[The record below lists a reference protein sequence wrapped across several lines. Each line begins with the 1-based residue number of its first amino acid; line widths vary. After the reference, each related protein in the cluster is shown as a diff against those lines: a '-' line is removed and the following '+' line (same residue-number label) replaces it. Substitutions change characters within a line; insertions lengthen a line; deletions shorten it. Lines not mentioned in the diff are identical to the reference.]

1 MRKSIGLYLSS
12 AAAFIAVLFV
22 FAGCKNDVG
31 LGESVDTAAPS
42 LSIDYPPEASV
53 IMDRFVLAGTCSDDK
68 AVSRVAV
75 TVTNIES
82 GTKLYETNAEIS
94 DKSWKVSLNE
104 YDESNPDYVNGW
116 KFPDGKY
123 TVDVVAYD
131 NAGHDSGKRSRQFEI
146 DNTAPFFVVSNPGVV
161 VGDSFSEVSAYGSSF
176 AIEGTI
182 VDNHSVSALNVTIY
196 DEGGTLVSQENSADF
211 FKESDVSTAGGTSV
225 TIARYID
232 GDTSSQSYIR
242 YGKLYGDLNEDSS
255 NFGTTKKYYCTV
267 ELVDSAA
274 VWQHPESGGSEAKG
288 NSTKS
293 VWLYDD
299 IYSDLIS
306 VKAGKGISYA
316 ALQTVISGTAGETVT
331 SDTGT
336 SYSTAEIR
344 EKLSQYRRDTTV
356 EMGGGTTDGAD
367 AERAADASGASVL
380 SRKNA
385 LAFSLNPKANPT
397 YTVVGLEYVFNG
409 ADGTANDSELLT
421 SSSGAAITVSASAGL
436 DGANVKPETMKVW
449 IKEYESDSSPT
460 KAAVSETVASLTART
475 AAAYRESTEFSG
487 TTIQDIKENTGFVLL
502 ADNKDETGGSKS
514 MYNMSVVLDKDIIQ
528 VVQDRYYIIVVTGY
542 DSDGVHFSQDAV
554 FGFKGVVAGTP
565 PTVQITEPGSLSFV
579 DSADSLVFTGTVAS
593 SETPLKSLAVTVGV
607 TDETGASS
615 ESGTI
620 KALAT
625 YNVGS
630 KEWICGNG
638 FSVGNG
644 EWTFSPAESD
654 DYKNK
659 PFVQAAKNAGK
670 ELLYTITVRAESTS
684 GQSAETNRSVHI
696 DTVSPSVSITSV
708 TKVLEGSEYYS
719 DDEQSRGGNYVNG
732 IVTFKGSIEE
742 TNLSSVSY
750 EVLVAGERVGEPKE
764 LGSKPSFAFAV
775 DTARLADK
783 KELEVVVTAK
793 DKVGNSGSY
802 SSKSYM
808 KETYSSDANMVIAKE
823 TDNPRVVFADEDVNR
838 QTVDNIWENGT
849 IRGNGYQAVMT
860 FSDDDAVASATVTIY
875 KVDDGGTETLL
886 TESLPNDPDNQTK
899 PISNPY
905 TKSAANQF
913 GTASLKVK
921 YPLPTTGGLYKIVV
935 SATDT
940 KNDGKLTAPPAA
952 TTKTFP
958 AFYVPVDAVY
968 PTVGEVTLSTEKLNI
983 GNKVSADALTITADI
998 TDDTG
1003 IKTVTLS
1010 ENGTE
1015 LPVGAGK
1022 LVTEIKN
1029 SGSAY
1034 TFTLDKTKLSTGQH
1048 TYTVTAEDKAGNKT
1062 SKASKNLAVD
1072 YDAPKIDV
1080 QGITPTVTEGSGA
1093 SAVEYVNGK
1102 ITVKAVVSDDAKFS
1116 TDAELGIRVRGSD
1129 GAEVKITETVTEN
1142 GSSVEKDVTHE
1153 KLIIAADDGISLS
1166 EKVSATCQFTIDT
1179 TKLADNATYTVELT
1193 AVDAAGNAAV
1203 PAEQTFTVKQE
1214 TDAPTVEC
1222 TNADSTVSEWNIAD
1236 GKNEFEN
1243 IFKTDGV
1250 IQATIADDDGVD
1262 SVTVTFAPES
1272 GASVTNTF
1280 SAGGRTSYSLKCPI
1294 AKDDGTPLPEG
1305 AYTVT
1310 VKVTDTKKETDYATK
1325 EIYNSTSFKIAVD
1338 DGAPVFSDV
1347 KPENGRYYSASVPV
1361 TATVTDGST
1370 VSVAAAFKGHEEGK
1384 SPTSAPN
1391 LNGTALTDI
1400 INLSNV
1406 VDNCTAGY
1414 SVEYTA
1420 TDRWGQK
1427 ATQTIRYYKDATAPT
1442 IKDSDSSV
1450 GGTKTSGA
1458 VGSAWFKDET
1468 LSFEIVYDEAGSGV
1482 ETVYFWLDPDGT
1494 SVVQGDV
1501 NKATASSAATNKDG
1515 TATVK
1520 TSLGGFSATKSGVPH
1535 RVSVMAV
1542 DKAGNQSAL
1551 AEYSVKIDATAPEFA
1566 SLYYQYGTDGA
1577 LVSASGTVVTNKT
1590 KDITIY
1596 GTVSDDASGVAA
1608 FSDIKIGTKS
1618 VTPSEIVYS
1627 TAEINDSN
1635 ADTAEHFGEW
1645 LKAASFSEYGD
1656 FEKTAITAWKMTIP
1670 AGSLDTGALTVTPK
1684 DTAGN
1689 GSAQRCFAFME
1700 DIDPPKVT
1708 ITPLADADTSADG
1721 TQVNGTIIIS
1731 GTASD
1736 NYALSRVKSVEW
1748 ATSLTGEWTSFSLSS
1763 DGYSW
1768 KTEAIDTASVWSGS
1782 TTGSQTIYIRA
1793 VAEDTAGNES
1803 SYTYTKNAD
1812 GTVTSAE
1819 RTYKETDN
1827 DCIQIIVDQNSDRP
1841 RINFTNVTAKIEN
1854 GNAVSGILKYGKDSA
1869 LEGIVT
1875 DDDAGSS
1882 VVSDLILFSEALS
1895 DSDLTVTSGKFTK
1908 PESER
1913 ESTFTPSS
1921 GSFTFKPN
1929 DKNDGSKTVY
1939 IYVLDNAG
1947 GVFKTGASIS
1957 ENLLGLPKV
1966 SVASTAMADPEIN
1979 GATASTTAGE
1989 FKYVSDSTPPKV
2001 ISDKAK
2007 ADTFDSSDKTVAT
2020 GERVSNSYIVGGTER
2035 KKAQFTFEATDEN
2048 GILGALVKIQGARK
2062 GSVTES
2068 NNDGEPLYYNYA
2080 VGGTKSSDGKS
2091 VLFGSTSFALGDGT
2105 KANTYTY
2112 LDGFEQ
2118 TEDST
2123 SATITMKN
2131 TTEKCDFGGFES
2143 GTVEIVVTV
2152 YDKSE
2157 LFGTGTFSFV
2167 VDNDG
2172 PTITSISPKSTETKT
2187 GSVSISGVSTDV
2199 YSTPSSIQWIIP
2211 TIAQRNVAPES
2222 ITSWTGYIS
2231 GSSSAS
2237 TWVFDF
2243 NGKDNDSLEKYTIEN
2258 AGQNYYNDWFD
2269 QKPADGIYTIPVW
2282 FKMKDLLGN
2291 ESFRTDYM
2299 LKYDPDGDKPV
2310 SSFTYPTASDYDVGE
2325 GEVKLDH
2332 ITLGG
2337 TIRITGSVEVPSQ
2350 TCSPRQVYMQIGKYV
2365 DGKPVFAKDGI
2376 PYSENATSRYDVV
2389 GLSGESGVAKEVL
2402 GIDDWTKLTGNI
2414 PKNHDDWWGI
2424 RVDSV
2429 KGGSWSMNINA
2440 NGQLN
2445 PPESTNVEDRKTN
2458 NIAIRTCA
2466 VNENGKLGA
2475 WSEPVVIFV
2484 DLNSPT
2490 YTAKLYRYT
2499 EKIES
2504 DPKDA
2509 PGIAAEKEYTPGMY
2523 IKGDSWYLE
2532 CVITDES
2539 SVVVDSVKNGA
2550 TDVQYFTRSIAN
2562 SKPAKMHVYIPI
2574 DGKASSVSYTITA
2587 RDNEAGASGVHY
2599 VYPNYEINVDNVAP
2613 SVTGLT
2619 NQAGADIDM
2628 SKITNSD
2635 YNVGIYGSV
2644 TDTGSGFSRLAYF
2657 FLRTADGKTTI
2668 ELPIMG
2674 GTGDGSQI
2682 TDSTWS
2688 FSDAKAFVGT
2698 VVDSG
2703 SVDSGLVDSGS
2714 IGMDKD
2720 TGLYGVGLTV
2730 SSSDTSSI
2738 TLGSSNSDYT
2748 FIRAGGLV
2756 RLGGEFYRI
2765 TKVDGSTVT
2774 VDAELSGLYSGAD
2787 AFFPIASIVDN
2798 LTAENGT
2805 WKGSTLEIKNDDGD
2819 GVVEAIKKNGTTW
2832 KWESYVPTDLLEDG
2846 QIEIVCVAFD
2856 EAGNSA
2862 SSTTKVFIA
2871 NNTPRLSKVFLA
2883 TDLNGDGTFS
2893 ETELGTS
2900 DDGVNKGLKYYSAL
2914 TGTSVNEIVTIT
2926 QNGANVDVDENNYTG
2941 VTMRNDLALAF
2952 EFVGGY
2958 TTDASGVRTGKA
2970 HEGFGAG
2977 NGDIFYKW
2985 SVSKDSKL
2993 TAPEEKGKD
3002 ETLLGPIGTSA
3013 DFTAKVGET
3022 ELSGLKGLKITKD
3035 SITDLGESAYKEG
3048 ALNYIRI
3055 TLWDSTKGTTPGR
3068 GDGEVSTVNAVQKYT
3083 SFGSQ
3088 YTVLNVPVKMDLIDN
3103 VNPKVTFDPLTENSR
3118 VMDGGVALGHVEP
3131 RDSLPTNTFNGTGK
3145 DDDRDDKISGKV
3157 TFTGTVTDETRINS
3171 ITLTV
3176 NKALGNIGESA
3187 ATTVAEFA
3195 NGVLSTI
3202 DGATNGNAWK
3212 FEITNPSAD
3221 EQFSVQTG
3229 HTVEWK
3235 LTVDSQFV
3243 ANVAASDVTFTLTA
3257 NDGTNGN
3264 VTTTDEKYVKEKH
3277 DTNNPYRVDVVP
3289 YITGIV
3295 RDNADKTHRSRFG
3308 ANPVVEGETITVF
3321 GYNFASGMT
3330 VSVNG
3335 KNVDGNKVANPTTN
3349 SFKMTVPEN
3358 SGELM
3363 VKVGEIESLNNKNN
3377 NSNETN
3383 KEAVDTNDLSKDYTD
3398 NRHLYVWNLGNFF
3411 NGTDGGVEL
3420 QHPVMTADEKGNL
3433 YASWVAQSN
3442 SNVMFSYGVN
3452 KATTPIFRCYDQPAI
3467 YTGISFDRKVG
3478 SGGASV
3484 AFIPEHQGSGGTF
3497 SSTAMASNFIVGG
3510 MGAIQIGAEDIGKEK
3525 FYGSNP
3531 QVVNVDGN
3539 PMLQLDGENSSS
3551 YYSLES
3557 YDMGRRLGSFE
3568 NPKSARFGNYLH
3580 NIWYDNV
3587 NESLHYSVLD
3597 TRDVNKFIQASGAVN
3612 GWVVIDGGYTGR
3624 DRVHEFSTSVATT
3637 ENAKTTSPYS
3647 NQIDSHERIH
3657 SSVNKEDI
3665 DTNGRDIGTGSA
3677 YKTVLFLRKK
3687 DAEEKKNAARIV
3699 SVSDDK
3705 KSLTVDV
3712 APAMT
3717 GMGDT
3722 EFVPAAGNTIALL
3735 QNKSGD
3741 YKVTFETIK
3750 SVSNDN
3756 KTYEWENPVSHDID
3770 TATIYGGNM
3779 NVVDGTATADFRN
3792 YTVSGQSSSAG
3803 LSADI
3808 DVTSDGLP
3816 VVAYYDAENSKLK
3829 VAVAKVQEPRLAENW
3844 MRYNTGKECSGEVSV
3859 RVDRTGKIHIMY
3871 KNTDGA
3877 LCYVSGT
3884 VKEDKASFGE
3894 EEVIDMN
3901 GTLAYGSLSVKEV
3914 VENETV
3920 KEIVPCVTYL
3930 NVANTDNC
3938 IKYAQRNSDGWDYQ
3952 IIPSLGVGH
3961 RAVAE
3966 NTVSIEARK
3975 SGWGGSDT
3983 VLQNGGS
3990 FKTATPATVD
4000 AAIAFKSKRFE
4011 TAYLKSE

>member
-94 DKSWKVSLNE
+94 DKSWKVLLNE

-196 DEGGTLVSQENSADF
+196 DEGGTLVSQENNLDYF
-211 FKESDVSTAGGTSV
+211 LESDVSTAGGTSV

-331 SDTGT
+331 SDTGIP
-336 SYSTAEIR
+336 YATAEIR

-356 EMGGGTTDGAD
+356 EMGGGTTKDAS
-367 AERAADASGASVL
+367 AERSADASGASLL

-409 ADGTANDSELLT
+409 ANGTADDSELLT

-449 IKEYESDSSPT
+449 IKEYESDNSPT
-460 KAAVSETVASLTART
+460 KTAVSETVASLIART
-475 AAAYRESTEFSG
+475 SVAYREGTEF
-487 TTIQDIKENTGFVLL
+487 TKETIDEIKKLGFVLL

-565 PTVQITEPGSLSFV
+565 PAVQITGPGSLSFV
-579 DSADSLVFTGTVAS
+579 DSADSLTFTGTVAS

-625 YNVGS
+625 YNVSS

-638 FSVGNG
+638 FSVRNG

-708 TKVLEGSEYYS
+708 AKVLEGSEYYS
-719 DDEQSRGGNYVNG
+719 DDEQRRGGNYVNG

-750 EVLVAGERVGEPKE
+750 EVLVAGERVGESKE
-764 LGSKPSFAFAV
+764 LGSKPSFTFIV
-775 DTARLADK
+775 DTAQLADE
-783 KELEVVVTAK
+783 KEFEVVVTAK

-808 KETYSSDANMVIAKE
+808 KETYSSDANMVIAQE

-838 QTVDNIWENGT
+838 QIPDEIWEKGT

-860 FSDDDAVASATVTIY
+860 FSDDDAVASVGVTIF
-875 KVDDGGTETLL
+875 KVNDDGRDTKVPEGSNL
-886 TESLPNDPDNQTK
+886 LPNDPDDQTK
-899 PISNPY
+899 KISNPY
-905 TKSAANQF
+905 KKSAASPF

-940 KNDGKLTAPPAA
+940 KNDGNATPPAA
-952 TTKTFP
+952 ATKTFP
-958 AFYVPVDAVY
+958 AFYVPVDAVP
-968 PTVGEVTLSTEKLNI
+968 PTVGTVTLSAEKLNI
-983 GNKVSADALTITADI
+983 GNKESTDALTITADI

-1003 IKTVTLS
+1003 IKKVTLS

-1015 LPVGAGK
+1015 LPVGAGNF
-1022 LVTEIKN
+1022 VTEIKN
-1029 SGSAY
+1029 SGSSY

-1062 SKASKNLAVD
+1062 SKATKNLAVD

-1080 QGITPTVTEGSGA
+1080 QGITPTVTVTEGTGTK
-1093 SAVEYVNGK
+1093 EYVNGS
-1102 ITVKAVVSDDAKFS
+1102 ITVKAVVSDDSKFGA
-1116 TDAELGIRVRGSD
+1116 DALLEIRVLGSD
-1129 GAEVKITETVTEN
+1129 RAEAKITETSTEN
-1142 GSSVEKDVTHE
+1142 GVSVEKDVAYE
-1153 KLIIAADDGISLS
+1153 KLIKYNDGDISLS
-1166 EKVSATCQFTIDT
+1166 EKISATCQFTIDT
-1179 TKLADNATYTVELT
+1179 SKLADNAYTVELT
-1193 AVDAAGNAAV
+1193 AVDAAGNPTV
-1203 PAEQTFTVKQE
+1203 STEQTFTVKQE
-1214 TDAPTVEC
+1214 TDAPTVEF
-1222 TNADSTVSEWNIAD
+1222 TNADS
-1236 GKNEFEN
+1236 KNEFEN

-1272 GASVTNTF
+1272 GAGVTRTF

-1310 VKVTDTKKETDYATK
+1310 VKVTDTKKETGYATK
-1325 EIYNSTSFKIAVD
+1325 THEFKIAVD
-1338 DGAPVFSDV
+1338 DGAPVFSNV
-1347 KPENGRYYSASVPV
+1347 APENGRYYSGSIPV
-1361 TATVTDGST
+1361 TATVDDGSA
-1370 VSVAAAFKGHEEGK
+1370 VRVAAAFKGHEG
-1384 SPTSAPN
+1384 STLPTSAPQ
-1391 LNGTALTDI
+1391 LNGSDLKDTID
-1400 INLSNV
+1400 LSSV

-1427 ATQTIRYYKDATAPT
+1427 ATQTIHYYKDSTAPQFRDA
-1442 IKDSDSSV
+1442 DSKV

-1482 ETVYFWLDPDGT
+1482 EMVYFWLDPDGT
-1494 SVVQGDV
+1494 DVVQGDV
-1501 NKATASSAATNKDG
+1501 NKATASSAATNGNG

-1520 TSLGGFSATKSGVPH
+1520 TSLGGFSATTTDKPH

-1542 DKAGNQSAL
+1542 DKAGNQSSP

-1596 GTVSDDASGVAA
+1596 GTVSDGASGVAA
-1608 FSDIKIGTKS
+1608 FSDIKIGTTS
-1618 VTPSEIVYS
+1618 ITPSEIVYS
-1627 TAEINDSN
+1627 TTEINDSN
-1635 ADTAEHFGEW
+1635 ADTTEHFGEW
-1645 LKAASFSEYGD
+1645 LASALFSKYGD
-1656 FEKTAITAWKMTIP
+1656 VEKTAITAWKMTIP
-1670 AGSLDTGALTVTPK
+1670 AGSLDTGVLTVTPK

-1700 DIDPPKVT
+1700 DITPPMVT
-1708 ITPLADADTSADG
+1708 IAALADADTSVGG
-1721 TQVNGTIIIS
+1721 TQVNGTITIS

-1748 ATSLTGEWTSFSLSS
+1748 ATSLTGEWTPFSLSS

-1768 KTEAIDTASVWSGS
+1768 STVSFDTASEWPDSK
-1782 TTGSQTIYIRA
+1782 TGSQTIYIRA

-1803 SYTYTKNAD
+1803 SCTYKRNAD
-1812 GTVTSAE
+1812 GTVTSAP
-1819 RTYKETDN
+1819 RTYKETDS
-1827 DCIQIIVDQNSDRP
+1827 DCIRIIVDQNSDRP
-1841 RINFTNVTAKIEN
+1841 RINFTNVTAKIKN
-1854 GNAVSGILKYGKDSA
+1854 GNAVSGILKYGKDST

-1882 VVSDLILFSEALS
+1882 VVSDLILSSKSLS

-1921 GSFTFKPN
+1921 GSFTFKP
-1929 DKNDGSKTVY
+1929 KITADGSKTVC

-1947 GVFKTGASIS
+1947 GVFKTGADIA

-1966 SVASTAMADPEIN
+1966 SVASTAMADPEIG

-1989 FKYVSDSTPPKV
+1989 FEYVSDSTPPKV

-2068 NNDGEPLYYNYA
+2068 NKDGEPLYYNFA

-2118 TEDST
+2118 AENST
-2123 SATITMKN
+2123 SATITMEN

-2211 TIAQRNVAPES
+2211 TIAQRNDVPES

-2325 GEVKLDH
+2325 EGAKLDH

-2350 TCSPRQVYMQIGKYV
+2350 TCSPRQVYMQIGKYES
-2365 DGKPVFAKDGI
+2365 GKPVFAKDKI
-2376 PYSENATSRYDVV
+2376 PYSDAVEDKDKYPVV

-2440 NGQLN
+2440 NSQLN

-2504 DPKDA
+2504 DPEHA
-2509 PGIAAEKEYTPGMY
+2509 PGITAEKEYTPGMF

-2539 SVVVDSVKNGA
+2539 SVVVESVKNGA
-2550 TDVQYFTRSIAN
+2550 TGVQYFTRSIAN

-2587 RDNEAGASGVHY
+2587 RDNDAGASGVHY

-2613 SVTGLT
+2613 SVTRLT

-2628 SKITNSD
+2628 SKIANSD
-2635 YNVGIYGSV
+2635 YNVGIYGSI

-2657 FLRTADGKTTI
+2657 FRRTVKDETTI

-2688 FSDAKAFVGT
+2688 FSDAKAFVET
-2698 VVDSG
+2698 VETDGRIV
-2703 SVDSGLVDSGS
+2703 
-2714 IGMDKD
+2714 KD
-2720 TGLYGVGLTV
+2720 TGTGLYGVRLSV
-2730 SSSDTSSI
+2730 SKPNNSSSTLDVSI
-2738 TLGSSNSDYT
+2738 PADYT

-2756 RLGGEFYRI
+2756 QLGGEFYRI
-2765 TKVDGSTVT
+2765 TKVGGSTVT
-2774 VDAELSGLYSGAD
+2774 VDAELSGSYSGAD
-2787 AFFPIASIVDN
+2787 AFFPIASVVDN
-2798 LTAENGT
+2798 LTAETGT
-2805 WKGSTLEIKNDDGD
+2805 WEGSTLEIKNDDGD
-2819 GVVEAIKKNGTTW
+2819 GVVEVIKKNGTTW
-2832 KWESYVPTDLLEDG
+2832 KWESYVPTDLLDDG
-2846 QIEIVCVAFD
+2846 EIKIVCVAFD

-2862 SSTTKVFIA
+2862 SSETTVFIA

-2893 ETELGTS
+2893 ENELGTS

-2926 QNGANVDVDENNYTG
+2926 QNGANKDGSTG
-2941 VTMRNDLALAF
+2941 VTMRNNLALAF

-2958 TTDASGVRTGKA
+2958 TTDEKGVRTKA
-2970 HEGFGAG
+2970 HEGYGAG
-2977 NGDIFYKW
+2977 NGDIYYKW
-2985 SVSKDSKL
+2985 SVSNSELD
-2993 TAPEEKGKD
+2993 APEAKGEN
-3002 ETLLGPIGTSA
+3002 ETLSDIIKTSSAFKATVGGTNLSA
-3013 DFTAKVGET
+3013 
-3022 ELSGLKGLKITKD
+3022 LKGLKIEKN
-3035 SITDLGESAYKEG
+3035 SITALGESGHAEDG
-3048 ALNYIRI
+3048 LNYIRI

-3068 GDGEVSTVNAVQKYT
+3068 GDGKVSTVNAVQKYT

-3103 VNPKVTFDPLTENSR
+3103 IAPRVEFEPLTENSR

-3131 RDSLPTNTFNGTGK
+3131 SNSLPTGTFNSNNTK
-3145 DDDRDDKISGKV
+3145 EYDTDDKISGKV

-3176 NKALGNIGESA
+3176 NKKLGNIEESA
-3187 ATTVAEFA
+3187 VTTVAEFA

-3202 DGATNGNAWK
+3202 DGATNGDAWK

-3221 EQFSVQTG
+3221 EQFSVQIG

-3264 VTTTDEKYVKEKH
+3264 VTTTD
-3277 DTNNPYRVDVVP
+3277 TNNPYHVDIVP
-3289 YITGIV
+3289 YITGIE
-3295 RDNADKTHRSRFG
+3295 RTATAKSTKTMNRSRYG
-3308 ANPVVEGETITVF
+3308 EYPVAVGDTLTVTGF
-3321 GYNFASGMT
+3321 NLPSENTSNTDDSTFVQIGGQKIAAT
-3330 VSVNG
+3330 VSE
-3335 KNVDGNKVANPTTN
+3335 ANR
-3349 SFKMTVPEN
+3349 SFTVSGLSN
-3358 SGELM
+3358 SGELTVTVNGM
-3363 VKVGEIESLNNKNN
+3363 ISLNHQNN
-3377 NSNETN
+3377 NANETN
-3383 KEAVDTNDLSKDYTD
+3383 KETNTLDS
-3398 NRHLYVWNLGNFF
+3398 
-3411 NGTDGGVEL
+3411 NG
-3420 QHPVMTADEKGNL
+3420 
-3433 YASWVAQSN
+3433 
-3442 SNVMFSYGVN
+3442 
-3452 KATTPIFRCYDQPAI
+3452 
-3467 YTGISFDRKVG
+3467 
-3478 SGGASV
+3478 
-3484 AFIPEHQGSGGTF
+3484 
-3497 SSTAMASNFIVGG
+3497 
-3510 MGAIQIGAEDIGKEK
+3510 
-3525 FYGSNP
+3525 
-3531 QVVNVDGN
+3531 
-3539 PMLQLDGENSSS
+3539 
-3551 YYSLES
+3551 
-3557 YDMGRRLGSFE
+3557 
-3568 NPKSARFGNYLH
+3568 
-3580 NIWYDNV
+3580 IWYDNRYV
-3587 NESLHYSVLD
+3587 RVWDVGHY
-3597 TRDVNKFIQASGAVN
+3597 FE
-3612 GWVVIDGGYTGR
+3612 IDGGYQPTLAADKNGNL
-3624 DRVHEFSTSVATT
+3624 FSTWSLMGSGQIQMQRKLGTTSAPVYIGYDQPDKETSLSIDKSTENGAASVLFFPANIGSSGTPDST
-3637 ENAKTTSPYS
+3637 GYADAQTMGGVWGLSLNNNFNNSNTYRLTLGTNKYLEINNNPYYTLDSKIKTSGYQLASGSMRRDVSQFKQGRTVRHGDNMHFVYYDSYNKALRYTFQKSGMKISSKIPLTEEGNYNYPKSSNDKDSEADRKDIVGWILIDGKSDEQDRIHHWTGNDLECIWSNNGGGVNTLSGDKSVNGKIVDNGKAIQIDGNWSENAKAVAVSYVDASSKYKVFLKAVNASTSDNKTTYTWKDGSTFPSNGSTFFSPTGLAVYKGAPNIVTNGVERVNSAGSYVSLDVTPNGKPVIVYFDSDNNTLRIAYS
-3647 NQIDSHERIH
+3647 STATPNMYSTTDGCNTFTRQSLTGIVDGGTYVQCKIDGKGYLHIVYRDDFGKLCYIRSTNNPDGDKYAFSTDDIMMIDSAGTYATISLQKSGGDYIPCVAFLNSEGTENGVKY
-3657 SSVNKEDI
+3657 SVLRTVDLGGEVDSDGKVGSNIKKAEYW
-3665 DTNGRDIGTGSA
+3665 DTMIVPAVSGNYVSGGEFIFVEGKSGSWNQSEGGVATGECDAIVGYNTGRMD
-3677 YKTVLFLRKK
+3677 VLFL
-3687 DAEEKKNAARIV
+3687 
-3699 SVSDDK
+3699 
-3705 KSLTVDV
+3705 
-3712 APAMT
+3712 
-3717 GMGDT
+3717 
-3722 EFVPAAGNTIALL
+3722 
-3735 QNKSGD
+3735 
-3741 YKVTFETIK
+3741 
-3750 SVSNDN
+3750 
-3756 KTYEWENPVSHDID
+3756 
-3770 TATIYGGNM
+3770 
-3779 NVVDGTATADFRN
+3779 
-3792 YTVSGQSSSAG
+3792 
-3803 LSADI
+3803 
-3808 DVTSDGLP
+3808 
-3816 VVAYYDAENSKLK
+3816 
-3829 VAVAKVQEPRLAENW
+3829 
-3844 MRYNTGKECSGEVSV
+3844 
-3859 RVDRTGKIHIMY
+3859 
-3871 KNTDGA
+3871 
-3877 LCYVSGT
+3877 
-3884 VKEDKASFGE
+3884 
-3894 EEVIDMN
+3894 
-3901 GTLAYGSLSVKEV
+3901 
-3914 VENETV
+3914 
-3920 KEIVPCVTYL
+3920 
-3930 NVANTDNC
+3930 
-3938 IKYAQRNSDGWDYQ
+3938 
-3952 IIPSLGVGH
+3952 
-3961 RAVAE
+3961 
-3966 NTVSIEARK
+3966 
-3975 SGWGGSDT
+3975 
-3983 VLQNGGS
+3983 
-3990 FKTATPATVD
+3990 
-4000 AAIAFKSKRFE
+4000 KSK
-4011 TAYLKSE
+4011 K